1 MDIIRKYFPDLT
13 AHQQRQFESLKPIYD
28 EWNAKVN
35 VISRRDMDAFYVH
48 HVLHSLSIAKIC
60 PLSSSRRILDIGTG
74 GGFPGIPLAIFYPGI
89 QFTLVDSIRKKIG
102 VVNEV
107 AEILELSNVKPIW
120 SRAEEV
126 QGNFDKV
133 VTRAVARMPKII
145 EWTGKR
151 ARHIIALKGGDLTE
165 ELSGIKKGKIRRH
178 KISEIFEEAFF
189 ETKEIVEWKA

>member
-1 MDIIRKYFPDLT
+1 
-13 AHQQRQFESLKPIYD
+13 
-28 EWNAKVN
+28 
-35 VISRRDMDAFYVH
+35 MDAFYVH

-60 PLSSSRRILDIGTG
+60 PLSSSRSILDIGTG
-74 GGFPGIPLAIFYPGI
+74 GGFPGIPLAIFYPKI

-102 VVNEV
+102 VVSEV
-107 AEILELSNVKPIW
+107 AETLELSNVKPIW

-133 VTRAVARMPKII
+133 VTRAVARMPRII

-165 ELSGIKKGKIRRH
+165 ELSGIKKGKIERH